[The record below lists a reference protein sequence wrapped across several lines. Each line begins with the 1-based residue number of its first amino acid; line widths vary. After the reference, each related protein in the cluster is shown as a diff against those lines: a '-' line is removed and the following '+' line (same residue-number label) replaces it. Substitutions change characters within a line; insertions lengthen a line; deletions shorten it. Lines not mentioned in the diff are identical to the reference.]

1 MLKRDSQRHIGILLD
16 HRPALVGNLV
26 MSTPPGLSN
35 DVTIVHNITPG
46 IFKEVIVCALQ
57 LILWEAMGKPI
68 WIADQPT
75 STVTAYKGNQSRY
88 LSEAISGCIAE
99 V

>member
-75 STVTAYKGNQSRY
+75 STVTA
-88 LSEAISGCIAE
+88 
-99 V
+99 

>member
-1 MLKRDSQRHIGILLD
+1 
-16 HRPALVGNLV
+16 
-26 MSTPPGLSN
+26 
-35 DVTIVHNITPG
+35 
-46 IFKEVIVCALQ
+46 
-57 LILWEAMGKPI
+57 MGKPI